1 MDFKNIEY
9 LSEGNFI
16 QRKSYKIL
24 KKIEI
29 FTILK
34 EFNPILVGT
43 IPLGI
48 NVENSDLDIVCELRN
63 RLKKIIIENFSKY
76 SKFQVRE
83 RKDSFICNFFV
94 ENIEIEIYAS
104 KIKSEETNGYKHM
117 VIENKI
123 LKITNS
129 RFKKAVIE
137 LKKEKIKTE
146 PAFAK
151 ILKIEGDSYEKLL
164 ELEKYSEKELE
175 LLIDKIYLK
184 KYHNMIIK

>member
-184 KYHNMIIK
+184 K